1 MRPIGSLALGLALVS
16 GAAQA
21 QTTVTRQVTS
31 EPVETVVTQGPD
43 GAAITRRILSPEPGI
58 AVAGP
63 ARAVETETYVEPAPR
78 VTSRQ
83 VTTTRRVTSRKPA
96 RARTATT
103 RTAPTS
109 RTVVRSTTV

>member
-43 GAAITRRILSPEPGI
+43 GAAITRRILSPS
-58 AVAGP
+58 P
-63 ARAVETETYVEPAPR
+63 A
-78 VTSRQ
+78 
-83 VTTTRRVTSRKPA
+83 
-96 RARTATT
+96 
-103 RTAPTS
+103 
-109 RTVVRSTTV
+109 

>member
-63 ARAVETETYVEPAPR
+63 ARAVGSAT
-78 VTSRQ
+78 TS
-83 VTTTRRVTSRKPA
+83 VGATPPA
-96 RARTATT
+96 RGAAGCFR
-103 RTAPTS
+103 PVHPES
-109 RTVVRSTTV
+109 